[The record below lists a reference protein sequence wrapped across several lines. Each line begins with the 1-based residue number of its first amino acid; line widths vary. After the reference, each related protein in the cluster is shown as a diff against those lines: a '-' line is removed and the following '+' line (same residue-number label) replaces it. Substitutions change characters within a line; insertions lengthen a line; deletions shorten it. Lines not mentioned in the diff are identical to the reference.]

1 MYWPLRSPS
10 PPGASGARR
19 SKLVLMLRSLPSRLP
34 RLSACVAVGLA
45 AALTA
50 CSAPGG
56 GEIDDDAPTTAA
68 TDVTVDGADGADAAG
83 AAGAAGAA
91 EADGLPVEADPEL
104 PGGRENGTPCPY
116 LDSEWVARTNGQK
129 VTGQGTDERFATPAC
144 VFWSYGE
151 APQLQVSVRHM
162 ASPEEA
168 TAVVDRAAPIDST
181 NPAEEIPGW
190 SGGRA
195 GGQLVAEPWGA
206 LYAVAK
212 GPTAVVVFSDQGQS
226 VKAEAVA
233 REVIANLGL

>member
-1 MYWPLRSPS
+1 M
-10 PPGASGARR
+10 
-19 SKLVLMLRSLPSRLP
+19 
-34 RLSACVAVGLA
+34 
-45 AALTA
+45 
-50 CSAPGG
+50 
-56 GEIDDDAPTTAA
+56 
-68 TDVTVDGADGADAAG
+68 DGADGAD

-91 EADGLPVEADPEL
+91 EADGLPVEADPEV

>member
-56 GEIDDDAPTTAA
+56 GEIDDAAPTTAA

-83 AAGAAGAA
+83 SAGAA
-91 EADGLPVEADPEL
+91 EADGLPVEADPEV
-104 PGGRENGTPCPY
+104 PGGRENGAPCPY

-151 APQLQVSVRHM
+151 NPQLQVSVRHM